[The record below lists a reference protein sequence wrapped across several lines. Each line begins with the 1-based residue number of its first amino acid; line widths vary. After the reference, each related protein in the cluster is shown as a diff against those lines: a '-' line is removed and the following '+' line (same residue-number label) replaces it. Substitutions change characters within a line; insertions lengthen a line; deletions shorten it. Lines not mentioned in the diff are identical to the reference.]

1 MTVRTKLSQED
12 FINAS
17 FATMISRRYTRII
30 LIVFLCIMTFNI
42 ITSLGRSNPVLPTI
56 IPAVIMLTLFAGILY
71 FSIKKAYKNNPVA
84 GETIDYTI
92 TPEQLQMVG
101 ETYKAELAWSNIP
114 KVTLTGKWLFIWH
127 NSQLAR

>member
-1 MTVRTKLSQED
+1 
-12 FINAS
+12 
-17 FATMISRRYTRII
+17 
-30 LIVFLCIMTFNI
+30 MTFNI

-127 NSQLAR
+127 NSQLARAIPRRDITETFIAELKSILNKNGVKHNLR